1 MTNES
6 INLFWDILETA
17 SLQEEAKII
26 VRNILK
32 VNNVEKLWA
41 INLNEPQQGE
51 EVAMISLG
59 TNKDLRVRIVK
70 FHNFR
75 TFPEV
80 EDRPFGIDFLGK
92 NQQPCSLFL
101 LGSNGTGKSSIFT
114 ALETF
119 YTGKS
124 SLAKQR
130 TVKEGR
136 YLSYAFKEENK
147 FILDEHLDV
156 VTVNDVNLADSSIA
170 TPSSFCSSYDIQL
183 LEQSDNG
190 LTDYIFS
197 QLGYDDVAEIY
208 IFLKSKMESLS
219 KDVESIGNADIAIET
234 SSKDW
239 HVIITEYIRFVLD
252 KKQDVSS
259 DRKYTNEDIIR
270 MTFNHLHDNYTG
282 IMLFPEEWRLLNE
295 GQMEVMH
302 GMELAGIAIEQL
314 QESQKKRQD
323 VQIKRLAEMYRLFF
337 HYYDNKDTILKPSNV
352 LDLMYKEYNETLRVE
367 NKYLTSKD
375 KAKEDK
381 EELLKQ
387 IKSLQDVINAI
398 DKRKEDVVHKFVTDF
413 NTFVKTVLSEFSE
426 DNEEFV
432 VTFDEN
438 GKCEVKI
445 KVIPEKGEP
454 FETNPREYL
463 NSFRFVLFCVVLK
476 FSLALCQMKK
486 MKVSLPIVID
496 DIFDASDFENSIK
509 LEEFVYFVFKSY
521 RKYVMND
528 GLDVPLQ
535 VILLTHDEMM
545 KTAFERGLSMLEMED
560 IHHKEDYIC
569 GRLIPYRYAKEDAK
583 EGMTQTT
590 DNADF
595 YNLYIPL

>member
-1 MTNES
+1 MTSES

-17 SLQEEAKII
+17 SLQEEAQII

-32 VNNVEKLWA
+32 VTNMERLLA

-51 EVAMISLG
+51 EMAKTSIE
-59 TNKDLRVRIVK
+59 TNIDLRVRCMK

-75 TFPEV
+75 TFPEI
-80 EDRPFGIDFLGK
+80 EDRPYGIDFIGK
-92 NQQPCSLFL
+92 NRMPCSLFL

-124 SLAKQR
+124 SLAKER
-130 TVKEGR
+130 TVKENR
-136 YLSYAFKEENK
+136 YLSYAFREENN
-147 FILDEHLDV
+147 FNLEERLDV
-156 VTVNDVNLADSSIA
+156 VTANNFGETNGLIA
-170 TPSSFCSSYDIQL
+170 TPASFCSSYDIQL
-183 LEQSDNG
+183 LEKSDKG

-197 QLGYDDVAEIY
+197 QLGYDDVMEICD
-208 IFLKSKMESLS
+208 ILESRMRSLS
-219 KDVESIGNADIAIET
+219 KDVETIGNADVVIET

-239 HVIITEYIRFVLD
+239 HIIIKEYIRFVFD

-259 DRKYTNEDIIR
+259 DRKYTNEDVIR
-270 MTFNHLHDNYTG
+270 MTFNHMHDNTSG
-282 IMLFPEEWRLLNE
+282 SMLFSEEWRLLDGE
-295 GQMEVMH
+295 QIEVMP
-302 GMELAGIAIEQL
+302 GVELAGIAIDQL
-314 QESQKKRQD
+314 QENQKKQQD

-337 HYYDNKDTILKPSNV
+337 QYYDHQDTILNPWNI
-352 LDLMYKEYNETLRVE
+352 LDQMYKEYTDTLRIE

-381 EELLKQ
+381 RELSKQ
-387 IKSLQDVINAI
+387 IRLLQDVINAI
-398 DKRKEDVVHKFVTDF
+398 GKRKEDVVHEFVGDF
-413 NTFVKTVLSEFSE
+413 NSFVKVVLGEFSE

-432 VTFDEN
+432 VSFDES

-445 KVIPEKGEP
+445 RVTPEKGEP

-486 MKVSLPIVID
+486 KKVSIPIVID

-509 LEEFVYFVFKSY
+509 LEEFVYLVFKNY
-521 RKYVMND
+521 RKYVMHD
-528 GLDVPLQ
+528 GVDIPLQ

-545 KTAFERGLSMLEMED
+545 KTAFERGLSMLELED

-569 GRLIPYRYAKEDAK
+569 GRLIPYRYAKEDAEK
-583 EGMTQTT
+583 GLTQTN
-590 DNADF
+590 DNTQF